1 MATLNPV
8 WNFGVIIMN
17 NKVEQKKDKPRSGFV
32 EFLIV
37 ITAFTL
43 FLAAMQNI
51 KTPFFVVNEMVFL
64 SAPYADLKGVAKAL
78 VFAFSYVF
86 GAIFLYLIVKQ
97 KSSKA
102 FVVLTTCVAVAIF
115 VDIFIQAIGSPAGF
129 TAFQYL
135 VAVNEYGNSRNL
147 LIFRSQ
153 AFSSLLYVAIYLL
166 LMLVLRRNVSAGMGK
181 KWLFLLPLCFAPV
194 VVAKAAVY
202 YIALSSYPSFIKMP
216 LIAGQYHIDYKE
228 QKPRVLA
235 PEILADVKKRKNI
248 IYVIDESIGGQ
259 YLSANGFYKDTTPDI
274 NKLIKSGQIEN
285 YGIVPSVGNCSA
297 TSNLLLRIGL
307 SPFTVGASTDFMG
320 TRRTLPT
327 IFQFAKR
334 AGYKTWLFDSQNRT
348 DKGALQNY
356 LTYDDLTYIDKYSSH
371 PARTEESKRDF
382 LALEKIVS
390 SVNNNDDD
398 SYNFIVLVKDGAH
411 WPYLWRYPANESIF
425 LPVQESE
432 YEPMVSTNR
441 SKIINTYSNLMKH
454 TVNDFLAKYV
464 DYHVGNDTILFYT
477 SDHGQALVESDAK
490 DGLTHCSS
498 FHDPHSSQAA
508 VPLMVIDTSDQK
520 KYLPM
525 TDKKY
530 FQSQIFPSILNEM
543 GYRGNVQER
552 YGMNLTSGYASDTDY
567 WFYWSIE
574 GDKSPYI
581 SSQVK
586 TSEIK

>member
-1 MATLNPV
+1 MSNNNSETRIER
-8 WNFGVIIMN
+8 FGGVI
-17 NKVEQKKDKPRSGFV
+17 EFV
-32 EFLIV
+32 VVLV
-37 ITAFTL
+37 ICFI
-43 FLAAMQNI
+43 FLAGIQNI
-51 KTPFFVVNEMVFL
+51 KNSSFLLREMVFL
-64 SAPYADLKGVAKAL
+64 SAPYTDTKGIAKAL
-78 VFAFSYVF
+78 VFAVSYAF
-86 GAIFLYLIVKQ
+86 GAVFLYLVLKQ
-97 KSSKA
+97 KSSRV
-102 FVVLTTCVAVAIF
+102 FVVLTACVAITIF
-115 VDIFIQAIGSPAGF
+115 IDIFIQAIGSPAGF
-129 TAFQYL
+129 TAFQYI
-135 VAVNEYGNSRNL
+135 VALNEYGNSRNL

-153 AFSSLLYVAIYLL
+153 ASSALLYMAFYLL
-166 LMLVLRRNVSAGMGK
+166 LMLVLRRNVSPRMGK
-181 KWLFLLPLCFAPV
+181 KWLFLLPLCFVPV

-202 YIALSSYPSFIKMP
+202 YIALSSYPSFIKIP

-235 PEILADVKKRKNI
+235 PEILPDVKRRKNI

-274 NKLIKSGQIEN
+274 KKLIKSGDIEN
-285 YGIVPSVGNCSA
+285 YGVVPSVGNCSA

-307 SPFTVGASTDFMG
+307 SPFTIGVNNDFVGS
-320 TRRTLPT
+320 RRTLPT

-356 LTYDDLTYIDKYSSH
+356 LTYDDLTYIDQYSSH

-390 SVNNNDDD
+390 SVKNDDD
-398 SYNFIVLVKDGAH
+398 SYNFVVLVKDGAH
-411 WPYLWRYPANESIF
+411 WPYLWRYPADESIF

-432 YEPMVSTNR
+432 YEPMISANR

-464 DYHVGNDTILFYT
+464 DYHIGNDTILFYT
-477 SDHGQALVESDAK
+477 SDHGQALVEPDAK

-508 VPLMVIDTSDQK
+508 VPLMVIDSSDK
-520 KYLPM
+520 KRYLPM
-525 TDKKY
+525 RDKKY

-552 YGMNLTSGYASDTDY
+552 YGMNLSSGYASDTDY
-567 WFYWSIE
+567 WFYWSVE
-574 GDKSPYI
+574 GDKSLYK

-586 TSEIK
+586 TSEFK